1 MSIGVQ
7 FIFEK
12 GRQIFTAKISRR
24 NDCALDIKVVERF
37 SGQNN
42 LWLYVHLIDSRK
54 LFEAKV
60 RLTLLDVHLML
71 ILLLL

>member
-12 GRQIFTAKISRR
+12 GSQIFTAKISGR

-37 SGQNN
+37 F
-42 LWLYVHLIDSRK
+42 WPK
-54 LFEAKV
+54 
-60 RLTLLDVHLML
+60 
-71 ILLLL
+71 